1 MTKVGK
7 GRQERECELA
17 LIDKARLLEEL
28 DRYVASDAAERVSLA
43 KIRDLLTRAPDPFTR
58 KETEHMTASA
68 VVGRP
73 DGSAFLLVHHRRLD
87 RWLQPGGH
95 IEPEDESTLA
105 AALRE
110 AREETGIETFETPF
124 DGRILD
130 LDVHPIPAF
139 PDWPPHVHF
148 DLRYVATTPGDPP
161 PHPSD
166 EVLAARWFGLV
177 GALAAGVDASL
188 ARALK
193 KAKALLAAP

>member
-1 MTKVGK
+1 M
-7 GRQERECELA
+7 
-17 LIDKARLLEEL
+17 IDKKHVLEEL
-28 DRYVASDAAERVSLA
+28 ARYVPGDEAEAASLA

-58 KETEHMTASA
+58 KQTEHITASA
-68 VVGRP
+68 VVARP

-110 AREETGIETFETPF
+110 AREETGIASFRAPLG
-124 DGRILD
+124 DRILD

-139 PDWPPHVHF
+139 PDRPPHVHF
-148 DLRYVATTPGDPP
+148 DLRYVATTLGDPP

-166 EVLAARWFGLV
+166 EVLAARWFGLPETP
-177 GALAAGVDASL
+177 AAGVDASL

-193 KAKALLAAP
+193 KAEALLATP

>member
-1 MTKVGK
+1 V
-7 GRQERECELA
+7 
-17 LIDKARLLEEL
+17 IDKASILVEL
-28 DRYVASDAAERVSLA
+28 DRYVSGDEAEAVSLT
-43 KIRDLLTRAPDPFTR
+43 KIRDLLMRASDPFTR
-58 KETEHMTASA
+58 KETEHITASA
-68 VVGRP
+68 VVAQP

-110 AREETGIETFETPF
+110 AREETGIQSFETPF

-139 PDWPPHVHF
+139 PDRPPHVHF
-148 DLRYVATTPGDPP
+148 DLRYVATTRRDPP

-177 GALAAGVDASL
+177 EALAAGVDASL

>member
-1 MTKVGK
+1 V
-7 GRQERECELA
+7 
-17 LIDKARLLEEL
+17 IDAKEVLREL
-28 DRYVASDAAERVSLA
+28 DSYAPVDEADNLSLLR
-43 KIRDLLTRAPDPFTR
+43 IRDLLTKAKDPFTR
-58 KETEHMTASA
+58 KETDHVTASA
-68 VVGRP
+68 VVARP

-95 IEPEDESTLA
+95 VEPEDESTLA

-110 AREETGIETFETPF
+110 AREETGIATFEAPF

-139 PDWPPHVHF
+139 PDRPPHVHY
-148 DLRYVATTPGDPP
+148 DLRYLATTLLDPG

-166 EVLAARWFGLV
+166 EVLAARWFS
-177 GALAAGVDASL
+177 LAEAEAGGVDSSL

-193 KAKALLAAP
+193 KAGALLTPESIR

>member
-1 MTKVGK
+1 
-7 GRQERECELA
+7 
-17 LIDKARLLEEL
+17 LIDKKRLLEEL
-28 DRYVASDAAERVSLA
+28 DQYVPGDEAEAASLA
-43 KIRDLLTRAPDPFTR
+43 KIRDLLTRASDPFTR
-58 KETEHMTASA
+58 KETEHVTASA
-68 VVGRP
+68 VVARP

-110 AREETGIETFETPF
+110 AREETGIESLEAPF

-139 PDWPPHVHF
+139 PDRPPHVHF
-148 DLRYVATTPGDPP
+148 DLRYVATTLRDPP
-161 PHPSD
+161 PHLSD
-166 EVLAARWFGLV
+166 EVLAARWFGLAE
-177 GALAAGVDASL
+177 ALTSVDASL

-193 KAKALLAAP
+193 KAKALLAAPPAGE

>member
-1 MTKVGK
+1 M
-7 GRQERECELA
+7 
-17 LIDKARLLEEL
+17 IDKARLLEEL
-28 DRYVASDAAERVSLA
+28 DRYVPGDEAEAASLA

-58 KETEHMTASA
+58 KQTEHITASA
-68 VVGRP
+68 VVSRP
-73 DGSAFLLVHHRRLD
+73 EGSSFLLVHHRRLD

-110 AREETGIETFETPF
+110 AREETGIESFQAPLG
-124 DGRILD
+124 DRILD

-139 PDWPPHVHF
+139 PDRPPHVHF
-148 DLRYVATTPGDPP
+148 DLRYVATTLGDPP

-166 EVLAARWFGLV
+166 EVLAAEWFGPAD
-177 GALAAGVDASL
+177 ALAAGVDASL

-193 KAKALLAAP
+193 KAKALLATP